1 MKAAILC
8 SIALALPALAADK
21 PLLGVPGRLVYENAL
36 SAGVP
41 EGWTVA
47 KGKWEAA
54 DGALR
59 GAELAADNHGAAMRK
74 TMPLQDFIIQFE
86 VKLDGAKGTS
96 LSINDPKGHL
106 ARISVAPTA
115 VRVTKDD
122 HDKTGPDKAAIFG
135 ALKADIQPGA
145 WTTVRLEIV
154 GDTMLGKAGEIVA
167 CGTHEQLAGPKS
179 NFGLTV
185 AGETASFR
193 NFKVWE
199 ATRNPDWD
207 AVKAALPAC
216 EPVPAPAPRPA
227 AARKAAPAKK
237 PAAAN

>member
-1 MKAAILC
+1 MKAAVVL
-8 SIALALPALAADK
+8 SLALALPALAADK
-21 PLLGVPGRLVYENAL
+21 PLLGVPGKLVYENDLA
-36 SAGVP
+36 AGVP
-41 EGWTVA
+41 EGWAAA

-59 GAELAADNHGAAMRK
+59 GAELAADKHGAVMR
-74 TMPLQDFIIQFE
+74 MARPLQDFIIGFE

-106 ARISVAPTA
+106 ARIAVAPTS

-122 HDKTGPDKAAIFG
+122 HDKTGPDKAEVFG
-135 ALKADIQPGA
+135 HLKADIAPGA
-145 WTTVRLEIV
+145 WTKVRMEIV
-154 GDTMLGKAGEIVA
+154 GDTMLAKAGEIVA

-179 NFGLTV
+179 NVGLTV

-199 ATRNPDWD
+199 ATRNPDWE
-207 AVKAALPAC
+207 AVKAALPTC

-227 AARKAAPAKK
+227 AARTPAPAKK
-237 PAAAN
+237 PAVK